1 MSKKVTVVVPVWEP
15 GDYLWDCLDSIRK
28 QTLSPDLYEVLII
41 LNGKKEP
48 YYQSIADYRQNH
60 SIENL
65 TLIHT
70 PIGRVSLARNMG
82 LDKACGEYVLFVD
95 DDDYLANDYLESML
109 ARAEEGAIVMSN
121 NRVFEDGSERELGN
135 LISANY
141 RADYETGNILEFRK
155 FYRIVW
161 MKLIPMEMIGK
172 TRFDAYLQPGE
183 DTLFMMEILART
195 QKIKTIQEGC
205 FYHRRIRTSSMMFRD
220 RALSIFW
227 KESLYNLARHAQ
239 LLVRRSCLRHKTIV
253 VRSMLGITRHLIKH
267 SIYTLYRRTRMGE
280 HGSCASGA

>member
-1 MSKKVTVVVPVWEP
+1 MNKKITVVVPVWEP
-15 GDYLWDCLDSIRK
+15 GDYVWDCLDSIRQ
-28 QTLSPDLYEVLII
+28 QTLSPELYEVLII

-48 YYQSIADYRQNH
+48 YYQDIADYRASH

-82 LDKACGEYVLFVD
+82 LDNAAGEYVLFVD
-95 DDDYLANDYLESML
+95 DDDYLSNDYLESML

-121 NRVFEDGSERELGN
+121 NRVFEDGTDREFEN
-135 LISANY
+135 LISVNF
-141 RADYETGNILEFRK
+141 RADYETDNILEFRK

-161 MKLIPMEMIGK
+161 MKLIPIKLIGK

-195 QKIKTIQEGC
+195 QKIKTIQNGC
-205 FYHRRIRTSSMMFRD
+205 FYHRRIRTSSMIFRD

-227 KESLYNLARHAQ
+227 KESVHNLCKHA
-239 LLVRRSCLRHKTIV
+239 LLLFRYSPLAHKAIV
-253 VRSMLGITRHLIKH
+253 VRSMLGIARHLIKH
-267 SIYTLYRRTRMGE
+267 SIYALYKRLRLWLGD
-280 HGSCASGA
+280 SSQKP